1 MRKCRSR
8 SSRHL
13 TSFILGGAII
23 PLPVSSH
30 LLFSGSLISKPC
42 STLHLI
48 LFFFLKEIHDSIFLI
63 FVYEVLSIAPHCA
76 RQKAHFSR
84 DPTPDSHFLMWYGVG
99 KGILNRVWMV
109 AFKLRWQESLN

>member
-1 MRKCRSR
+1 MLY
-8 SSRHL
+8 SSFDL
-13 TSFILGGAII
+13 
-23 PLPVSSH
+23 V
-30 LLFSGSLISKPC
+30 
-42 STLHLI
+42 
-48 LFFFLKEIHDSIFLI
+48 FFLKEIHDSIFLI

-76 RQKAHFSR
+76 RQKSHFSR